1 MNNENLNYKKLSW
14 CITRE
19 GSSPY
24 SSFKNNYT
32 YKFSTPQFL
41 EQIDDLSSMS
51 SYTYNEIKQIVIDQ
65 LTNEFRIALNSV
77 VFGDPAGKDYIEEK
91 SKKIEVYEN

>member
-1 MNNENLNYKKLSW
+1 MNNENLNYKKLSF

-19 GSSPY
+19 GSSR
-24 SSFKNNYT
+24 SLFRNDYT

-51 SYTYNEIKQIVIDQ
+51 SYTHNEIKQIVIDQ
-65 LTNEFRIALNSV
+65 LTNEFRIALNQV
-77 VFGDPAGKDYIEEK
+77 VFGDPAGKDYIEQLENLK
-91 SKKIEVYEN
+91 QEEYE

>member
-1 MNNENLNYKKLSW
+1 MSKENPYYKKLSW

-19 GSSPY
+19 GSKYP
-24 SSFKNNYT
+24 FVNDYT
-32 YKFSTPQFL
+32 YKFTTNQFL

-51 SYTYNEIKQIVIDQ
+51 SYTYNEIKQMAIDQ

-77 VFGDPAGKDYIEEK
+77 VFGDPAGKDYIEELEKIK
-91 SKKIEVYEN
+91 SYE

>member
-24 SSFKNNYT
+24 SSFKNNYI

-77 VFGDPAGKDYIEEK
+77 VFGDPAGKDYIE
-91 SKKIEVYEN
+91 